1 MVTVNGEEL
10 PWHPGMT
17 VQQVIDAKRYTFRM
31 LAVWV
36 NDVPIPRERFA
47 AHPVAEH
54 KKRDLPGGTAREIS
68 SLAPGDTPGP

>member
-1 MVTVNGEEL
+1 MIVVNGEEL

-36 NDVPIPRERFA
+36 NDVPVLRER
-47 AHPVAEH
+47 VATH
-54 KKRDLPGGTAREIS
+54 TVADRDRIQVLHMISGG
-68 SLAPGDTPGP
+68 

>member
-47 AHPVAEH
+47 AHPVAD
-54 KKRDLPGGTAREIS
+54 RDRIQVLHMISGG
-68 SLAPGDTPGP
+68 

>member
-17 VQQVIDAKRYTFRM
+17 VQQVLDAKRYTFRM

-36 NDVPIPRERFA
+36 NDTPIPREHFGSRTVEDQDRIQVL
-47 AHPVAEH
+47 HMIS
-54 KKRDLPGGTAREIS
+54 GG
-68 SLAPGDTPGP
+68 